1 MISLEYIAGLVDGE
15 ASLGILHHRGKY
27 DTLRPYLRIT
37 ICNKE
42 VLELIQETLGT
53 GQLYTES
60 RLSKGG
66 LTSYAL
72 VIEGK
77 QKLLAVLPQLMPFLI
92 VKKPHS
98 EIVYEFCLNRKEHK
112 PYTEHEWALYWKQLH
127 LQMKHNGHTTQIV
140 KLLSGQIP
148 TLS

>member
-1 MISLEYIAGLVDGE
+1 MNMISLEYIAGLVDGE

-42 VLELIQETLGT
+42 VLDLVQETLGT

-60 RLSKGG
+60 RASKGG

-92 VKKPHS
+92 VKKPHAVL
-98 EIVYEFCLNRKEHK
+98 VYEFCLNRREYY
-112 PYTEHEWALYWKQLH
+112 PYTEAEWTLYYKQLT
-127 LQMKHNGHTTQIV
+127 LQQKHSGHTIQ
-140 KLLSGQIP
+140 LANQLSG
-148 TLS
+148 